1 LDAYKISHK
10 MVKEGEKLVRRRL
23 KFWKVPV
30 TPLLDELLEKAIE
43 RNTHVSKSDFIR
55 EAVREKLQRMG
66 LMETLTQED
75 RQVGGG
81 DADKLVQRIGGD

>member
-1 LDAYKISHK
+1 MDIFRPSYSAKNKFWTLKYFNK
-10 MVKEGEKLVRRRL
+10 MVKEGEKLVKQRL

-43 RNTHVSKSDFIR
+43 HNAYVSKSDFIR

-66 LMETLTQED
+66 LMES
-75 RQVGGG
+75 
-81 DADKLVQRIGGD
+81 